1 MIFEF
6 REVSF
11 VYLAGERRERE
22 KREKVKREKKIEEQK
37 IFSLHNLSK
46 KKNPPLP
53 SSLSLFAQLS
63 FFQHAPPDLLH
74 LRSVHQQGHVAV
86 RRLRMRWCQGADAR
100 HQSAREVARRSLFFS
115 RERGVRDERARE
127 SDETFHAF
135 LFLSRD
141 FFFSPSTSRRALRDR
156 PHPFVAVWSGLTHGE
171 GRHETREKK
180 AETKKK
186 RQR

>member
-1 MIFEF
+1 MFIWRGRDE
-6 REVSF
+6 
-11 VYLAGERRERE
+11 RERE
-22 KREKVKREKKIEEQK
+22 ERESKKRKKIRRKK

-46 KKNPPLP
+46 KKSPT
-53 SSLSLFAQLS
+53 SSFLS
-63 FFQHAPPDLLH
+63 FSLRPTFVFSTCPSRFPPSPLSSPTRPRRRTSSSNALVSGRRRAPSKCE
-74 LRSVHQQGHVAV
+74 RS
-86 RRLRMRWCQGADAR
+86 GAAK
-100 HQSAREVARRSLFFS
+100 SFFS

-156 PHPFVAVWSGLTHGE
+156 PHPFVAVWTGLTHGE

-180 AETKKK
+180 LQRKRKAETKKK